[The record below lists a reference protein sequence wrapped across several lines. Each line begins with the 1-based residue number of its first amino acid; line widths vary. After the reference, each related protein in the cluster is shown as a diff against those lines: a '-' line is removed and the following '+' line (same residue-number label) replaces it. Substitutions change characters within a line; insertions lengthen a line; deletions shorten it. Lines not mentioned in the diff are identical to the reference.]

1 MKWEYP
7 YFRKPPLQWSQ
18 LQTLWTVIFHDASW
32 TEDGRGRTW
41 PVQPRWYIYPQVS
54 MHCPR
59 YAYENGS
66 GSCVFSHQ
74 KNCQLVLSEGFPC
87 LSHLIPE
94 NLRRMRLGDGNNPWP
109 HIGNFYAINPWN
121 PMESQRLSIP
131 FGRALRDRQWRWS
144 HGGCDCRHRG
154 ALNWTG
160 SNMIQY
166 WICSWKF
173 GKPVIQAYLNDS
185 LRGRVKP
192 ESLGISFSSQE
203 AILRHG
209 IKRRWFQYKVR
220 TCPGML
226 S

>member
-1 MKWEYP
+1 M
-7 YFRKPPLQWSQ
+7 
-18 LQTLWTVIFHDASW
+18 
-32 TEDGRGRTW
+32 
-41 PVQPRWYIYPQVS
+41 
-54 MHCPR
+54 MHHELKMAEAVLGLCSHAGTSIPKFPCIVHAMLTR
-59 YAYENGS
+59 MAVAV
-66 GSCVFSHQ
+66 VFFLTK

-192 ESLGISFSSQE
+192 ESLGISFSSQV